1 MEPFS
6 VIISGQV
13 YEIIPYVKGY
23 SVSFHIDLPASRISF
38 ELDEEDNLR
47 AVTGGEPVSPAL
59 IEQLADAI
67 VRHFA

>member
-6 VIISGQV
+6 VTLGDQV
-13 YEIIPYVKGY
+13 YEITPYVKGY

-47 AVTGGEPVSPAL
+47 AVTSGEPVAPSL
-59 IEQLADAI
+59 IGQLADAI